1 LEVVV
6 VKVVKL
12 AVFAALFEI
21 VKVVPEVII
30 PAILGRDGAFGAWQ
44 TWT

>member
-21 VKVVPEVII
+21 VKVVPKVV
-30 PAILGRDGAFGAWQ
+30 ILGRDGAFG
-44 TWT
+44 TW